1 MDFHTHILTHF
12 LWTTFKPNRE
22 KVMICER
29 FIYVLFFLSQYFK
42 KETIFQITNEIIVKI
57 LSIFLP
63 IKNSFKNRK
72 MLEKVLLKKFQE
84 KKICFF
90 YFNNKKIMFWNNW
103 SKNVEIYVIAKALK
117 YLNYKHINFIDI

>member
-1 MDFHTHILTHF
+1 
-12 LWTTFKPNRE
+12 
-22 KVMICER
+22 MICER

-90 YFNNKKIMFWNNW
+90 YFNNKKIMF
-103 SKNVEIYVIAKALK
+103 
-117 YLNYKHINFIDI
+117 